1 MRETIILIGDHLEEG
16 SRLARYLTLHGFEV
30 ICDVYHSPALPDL
43 LRRYQPVL
51 ILLELAKP
59 RLAGLEL
66 CAEIRRSLDTPLL
79 FISSLNED
87 AIKIEALRT
96 GGDDYLTRPFSL
108 EILLARIQ
116 AHIRR
121 HRCAF
126 PANRKHI
133 LLYPDLE
140 VDLLERRVKAGGS
153 EVRLSSKEFNLL
165 ALLAKHP
172 NQVYG
177 IEALHELL
185 WGETRMS
192 ELRTVMVHIYN
203 LRQKIE
209 KDPRKPKYIHTVRGA
224 GYKFEWAGVRQEG
237 SVPASSPLPL

>member
-1 MRETIILIGDHLEEG
+1 MRETIILIDDHLEEG

-30 ICDVYHSPALPDL
+30 ICDGYHSPGLPDL
-43 LRRYQPVL
+43 FRRHQPAL
-51 ILLELAKP
+51 ILLDLAEP
-59 RLAGLEL
+59 RLAGLQL

-87 AIKIEALRT
+87 SLKIEALRT

-121 HRCAF
+121 HRRAF
-126 PANRKHI
+126 PANRKHL

-140 VDLLERRVKAGGS
+140 VDLLERRVTAGGS

-172 NQVYG
+172 NQVYA
-177 IEALHELL
+177 IEALHEML
-185 WGETRMS
+185 WGESRMS

-209 KDPRKPKYIHTVRGA
+209 KDPRKPRYIHTVRGA
-224 GYKFEWAGVRQEG
+224 GYKFEWVGVRQELK
-237 SVPASSPLPL
+237 SEDQLPLRL